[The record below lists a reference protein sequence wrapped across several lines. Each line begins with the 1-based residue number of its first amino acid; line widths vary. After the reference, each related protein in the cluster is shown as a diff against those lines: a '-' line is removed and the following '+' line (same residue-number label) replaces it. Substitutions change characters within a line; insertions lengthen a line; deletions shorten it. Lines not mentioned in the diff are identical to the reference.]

1 MSYRRPASHS
11 SENHFSGKRAD
22 RPSGLFPSAPWLGND
37 RQECPQG
44 PYVYTAIG
52 DEAVVHMI
60 LDFMK
65 TVDARVS
72 A

>member
-1 MSYRRPASHS
+1 LARGK
-11 SENHFSGKRAD
+11 SETEAQQLVDTVDRERAD
-22 RPSGLFPSAPWLGND
+22 FIQKYFKVEWPD
-37 RQECPQG
+37 RAI
-44 PYVYTAIG
+44 YHTMINTAIG
-52 DEAVVHMI
+52 DQAVAHMI